1 MLQRWERVWKTR
13 CLRSCWG
20 PWAEQAEGRPQGPA
34 APHREQR
41 GSAQPCSLCPR
52 ERRGATSEEGR
63 VVVRE
68 RLCSRG
74 RWEWNALRRAVGEG
88 PSCWSSGSVWVW
100 VVLCGARGWTR
111 WSLWAPSNSG
121 YSMVRW
127 FYDKHWAARSAADRP
142 VPAGRAARGH
152 SRAPQRS
159 AEGLAADS
167 SPSSGSRSSSAVSSP
182 HSTSYPLLLTR
193 KTRKQDLL
201 TLGTHPWTKLP
212 IKLFV

>member
-111 WSLWAPSNSG
+111 WSLWVPSNSG
-121 YSMVRW
+121 W
-127 FYDKHWAARSAADRP
+127 FYDKHRAAEQLAALQTALCLRDAPPGDTPEPRSAEPRVSLPTAARAPGRAAAALWAARIA
-142 VPAGRAARGH
+142 PATLCF
-152 SRAPQRS
+152 SR
-159 AEGLAADS
+159 EKLE
-167 SPSSGSRSSSAVSSP
+167 SRICWHWV
-182 HSTSYPLLLTR
+182 H
-193 KTRKQDLL
+193 
-201 TLGTHPWTKLP
+201 TLGLSC
-212 IKLFV
+212 L